1 MSWAALL
8 LAAALLIG
16 ADSRA
21 QVRAG
26 KTAAQEWR
34 RPTPR
39 AACDPL
45 AAASSF
51 DVLAACLRAGMAVST
66 AASAT
71 APSAPAALARLLN
84 RASDLLA
91 LGAEPATAWTR
102 LPSPQSPAGAWAHAR
117 GPMRVGPDG
126 PVGHHAE
133 ALLRLARRS
142 ASSGAALAQGVAELA
157 DQSRHEAADAASAA
171 AERASVLIAGPL
183 GLCYLPAFV
192 CLGIVPVV
200 AGLAGDVLGSGIL

>member
-8 LAAALLIG
+8 LATALMLG
-16 ADSRA
+16 TDSRPR
-21 QVRAG
+21 VRAG
-26 KTAAQEWR
+26 LRVVR
-34 RPTPR
+34 RRSMPARTD
-39 AACDPL
+39 DPL
-45 AAASSF
+45 AAASSL
-51 DVLAACLRAGMAVST
+51 DVLAACLRSGMAVST

-71 APSAPAALARLLN
+71 APSAPAPLAAVLS
-84 RASDLLA
+84 RAADLLA
-91 LGAEPATAWTR
+91 LGAEPSTAWTTV
-102 LPSPQSPAGAWAHAR
+102 SGSADKN
-117 GPMRVGPDG
+117 VD
-126 PVGHHAE
+126 

-142 ASSGAALAQGVAELA
+142 AASGAAMAQGVAELA
-157 DQSRHEAADAASAA
+157 DQSRHDAAAAATAA

>member
-1 MSWAALL
+1 MSWAAAL
-8 LAAALLIG
+8 LAAALLLG
-16 ADSRA
+16 ADSRPK
-21 QVRAG
+21 VRAG
-26 KTAAQEWR
+26 LTAVLPTR
-34 RPTPR
+34 RSAPR
-39 AACDPL
+39 VASDPL

-51 DVLAACLRAGMAVST
+51 DVLAACLRSGMAVST

-71 APSAPAALARLLN
+71 AASAPAALARVLN
-84 RASDLLA
+84 RAADLLA
-91 LGAEPATAWTR
+91 LGAEGETAWTSR
-102 LPSPQSPAGAWAHAR
+102 
-117 GPMRVGPDG
+117 DG
-126 PVGHHAE
+126 GTDEHAE

-157 DQSRHEAADAASAA
+157 DQSRREAADAATAT

>member
-8 LAAALLIG
+8 LATALILG
-16 ADSRA
+16 ADSRPRA
-21 QVRAG
+21 RAG
-26 KTAAQEWR
+26 LTVAR
-34 RPTPR
+34 RRSTSAR
-39 AACDPL
+39 IDDPL
-45 AAASSF
+45 AAASSL
-51 DVLAACLRAGMAVST
+51 DVFAACLRSGMAVST

-71 APSAPAALARLLN
+71 APSAPAPLAAALN
-84 RASDLLA
+84 RAADLLA
-91 LGAEPATAWTR
+91 LGAEPATAWTN
-102 LPSPQSPAGAWAHAR
+102 PAGTADDTA
-117 GPMRVGPDG
+117 D
-126 PVGHHAE
+126 

-157 DQSRHEAADAASAA
+157 DQSRHAAADAATAA

>member
-8 LAAALLIG
+8 LASALLIG
-16 ADSRA
+16 GDSRPR
-21 QVRAG
+21 VRAG
-26 KTAAQEWR
+26 LTAAEPR
-34 RPTPR
+34 RRST
-39 AACDPL
+39 ASGASDPL

-51 DVLAACLRAGMAVST
+51 DVLAACLRCGMAVST

-71 APSAPAALARLLN
+71 APSAPAPLARMLN
-84 RASDLLA
+84 RAADLLA
-91 LGAEPATAWTR
+91 LGAEPATAWTN
-102 LPSPQSPAGAWAHAR
+102 LPSRRLGAPGLRA
-117 GPMRVGPDG
+117 G
-126 PVGHHAE
+126 PVDNHAD

-157 DQSRHEAADAASAA
+157 DHSRHEAADAASAA

>member
-8 LAAALLIG
+8 LASALMLG
-16 ADSRA
+16 TDSRPR
-21 QVRAG
+21 VRAG
-26 KTAAQEWR
+26 LTVPRRRSPAAR
-34 RPTPR
+34 ID
-39 AACDPL
+39 DPL
-45 AAASSF
+45 AAASSL
-51 DVLAACLRAGMAVST
+51 DVLAACLRSGMAVST

-71 APSAPAALARLLN
+71 APSAPPPLATAFN
-84 RASDLLA
+84 RAADLLA
-91 LGAEPATAWTR
+91 LGAEPATAWTN
-102 LPSPQSPAGAWAHAR
+102 PAGPACPTDDTA
-117 GPMRVGPDG
+117 D
-126 PVGHHAE
+126 

-157 DQSRHEAADAASAA
+157 DQSRHAAADAATAT

>member
-16 ADSRA
+16 ADFRA

-26 KTAAQEWR
+26 LTAVEPR
-34 RPTPR
+34 RPSTPP

-45 AAASSF
+45 AAASTF
-51 DVLAACLRAGMAVST
+51 DVLAACLRAGMSVST

-84 RASDLLA
+84 RAADLLA
-91 LGAEPATAWTR
+91 LGAEPAAAWT
-102 LPSPQSPAGAWAHAR
+102 STG
-117 GPMRVGPDG
+117 G
-126 PVGHHAE
+126 PVGNHAE

-142 ASSGAALAQGVAELA
+142 ASSGTALAQAVAELA
-157 DQSRHEAADAASAA
+157 DQSRHDAADEASAA